1 VKTRMAAGMRKLKEA
16 LQEAGREEQQPWT
29 RQ

>member
-1 VKTRMAAGMRKLKEA
+1 MAAGMRKMKEA
-16 LQEAGREEQQPWT
+16 LQDAGRQEQHPWT